1 MLRSLGQNMEKS
13 KLYIKL
19 KQIIEPLAQ
28 SMGLRLWGMDL
39 PAAPKGGVL
48 RVYIDS
54 EDGVSVEQCAELS
67 RNLSVVLDVEDP
79 FPGSYT
85 LEVSSPGLERPF
97 YEFEQ
102 LIPYVNQKIA
112 VKLRDDIEGR
122 KNWRGQLIEA
132 KDNELTLE
140 VEGQK
145 VTFNWN
151 DIIKSHLIF
160 EK

>member
-1 MLRSLGQNMEKS
+1 MLRSLGQIMEKS

-112 VKLRDDIEGR
+112 VKLRDDIEYR
-122 KNWRGQLIEA
+122 KNLGGQLIEE
-132 KDNELTLE
+132 KYNELTLE